1 MNIKQLILAKL
12 AKKEQLTTTEI
23 VAKTGKTRAWVSL
36 IFQELV
42 NEGKIVRIGR
52 TRGAFYVLANKESV
66 REAKEQILKFRRVYK
81 NIDLKEDNVL
91 KEIKRETGIF
101 IDISDNILHIL
112 DYSLTEMLNNA
123 IDHSQSENVI
133 VEIERS
139 NTDISFS
146 IDDRGVG
153 IFNNIKEKKNLPDIM
168 VAIGN
173 LLKGK
178 TTTDPDRHTGEGIFF
193 TSRIADVFIV
203 NSFGKKLFF
212 HNILEDVSV
221 EDVKSILG
229 TQIFFIISLDTKK
242 TIKDLFDKYTDT
254 ATETYAF
261 NTSEVIVKLF
271 QFGDNMISRS
281 QAKRVMES
289 MEKFENV
296 TLDFKDVHTVGQGFA
311 DEIFRVWQNEY
322 PSVKISYRNAN
333 ENITFMLKRAKGE
346 V

>member
-1 MNIKQLILAKL
+1 MNIKQLILAQFDNQ
-12 AKKEQLTTTEI
+12 EQVTNTEI
-23 VAKTGKTRAWVSL
+23 VQKTGKTRAWVNL
-36 IFQELV
+36 AFRELV
-42 NEGKIVRIGR
+42 EEGKIVRLGK
-52 TRGAFYVLANKESV
+52 TKGAFYVLANKESV
-66 REAKEQILKFRRVYK
+66 KEAKSQIIKFRRVYK

-91 KEIKRETGIF
+91 KDIKHETGIF
-101 IDISDNILHIL
+101 LNIPNNILHIL
-112 DYSLTEMLNNA
+112 EYSFTEMLNNA
-123 IDHSQSENVI
+123 IDHSQSEKIN
-133 VEIERS
+133 VEISRTA
-139 NTDISFS
+139 TDISFS

-153 IFNNIKEKKNLPDIM
+153 IFNNIKEKKNLPDVM

-212 HNILEDVSV
+212 HNILEDIFV
-221 EDVKSILG
+221 EDVKSFSG
-229 TQIFFIISLDTKK
+229 TQVFFIISLVS
-242 TIKDLFDKYTDT
+242 IKDLKSLFDKYTDT

-281 QAKRVMES
+281 QAKRVLEG

-296 TLDFKDVHTVGQGFA
+296 TLDFKDVHTIGQGFA
-311 DEIFRVWQNEY
+311 DEVFRVWQNEY
-322 PSVKISYRNAN
+322 PNIKIDYRHAN